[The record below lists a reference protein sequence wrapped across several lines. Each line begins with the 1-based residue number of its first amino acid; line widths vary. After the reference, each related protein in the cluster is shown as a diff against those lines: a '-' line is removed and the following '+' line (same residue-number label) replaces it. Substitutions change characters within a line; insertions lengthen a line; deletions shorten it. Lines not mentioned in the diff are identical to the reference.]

1 MTRLLETLKQEHRDM
16 EKLLRALERQ
26 LALFDEGKPIDY
38 EIVEAIVDYSFAYPD
53 LCHHPVEDAIYE
65 LVRQRNPEAID
76 ARVDLEAEHKRL
88 ADLTNKFSSLVKA
101 VLQENPTPRDWFD
114 KTARDYIDFT
124 RHHME
129 MEEKYFFPAAA
140 NALSEADWSLIE
152 SRVDSKQDPLFSPR
166 VQDRFRRLRDDV
178 LAWEQSSGS
187 GRQRSNA

>member
-1 MTRLLETLKQEHRDM
+1 MARLLDTLKQEHRDM

-26 LALFDEGKPIDY
+26 LTLFDEGKPIDY
-38 EIVEAIVDYSFAYPD
+38 EIVEAVVDYSFAYPD
-53 LCHHPVEDAIYE
+53 LCHHPIEDAIYE
-65 LVRQRNPEAID
+65 LVRQRNPDAID
-76 ARVDLEAEHKRL
+76 ARVDLEAEHKKL

-124 RHHME
+124 RRHME
-129 MEEKYFFPAAA
+129 MEEKFFFPAAA
-140 NALSEADWSLIE
+140 SVLSDADWSLIE

-178 LAWEQSSGS
+178 LAWEQGSEPSG
-187 GRQRSNA
+187 QQSNA